1 MAAKDYQICEGLAN
15 AYIAKVSKRNPGI
28 MTDDRRPLDDSE
40 IMSLIVWWA
49 RKRLEG
55 TDNNVTEISERG
67 KPVVEVRLL
76 GK

>member
-28 MTDDRRPLDDSE
+28 MTDDRRVLDDSE

>member
-1 MAAKDYQICEGLAN
+1 MAAKDYQICEGLTN

>member
-1 MAAKDYQICEGLAN
+1 MAAKDYQICEGLVN

-28 MTDDRRPLDDSE
+28 MTDDRRPINDSE

-49 RKRLEG
+49 RKLLEG